1 MNEFFDIQEV
11 DEKQE
16 FINHMNEL
24 KNHSV
29 QENVF
34 RRKFLEIKQLASSGG
49 GSKIVEKSNGVKNKI
64 WTPTDIFDKNKT
76 IKEIEELDP
85 IVEFVKPDNE
95 ELMNDWLMLRYFCHT
110 MEYDQ
115 NPGRF
120 LRFVIRDRVLK
131 DSNSPFDDGNL
142 PGKYLGA
149 TSVVSDII
157 SVSPREDFLGWT
169 KEDRLDNN
177 KLRNSAIGSCIMPT
191 QPFGYNFM
199 GGKLVACLTAGKVV
213 QETWNSLYNDILVG
227 MTTTSL
233 YGRGSMYDGMPKYW
247 SAIGETAGKI
257 SLKPDDEFYEKWHQ
271 VIKDKYPSEYTEKM
285 TQKLGVSG
293 PVTGAKQRIMN
304 MIFSEI
310 GIKST
315 DYQHGY
321 KRGIYYCL
329 LYENG
334 KEFFQSK
341 ITELELKKK
350 SQWTDDSK
358 IIEWWREKAIKRYIK
373 LHEENRLKPDILYYS
388 DLLSDEIKY
397 PNAKD
402 KYFSDVG
409 R

>member
-1 MNEFFDIQEV
+1 MSESQDFFEFVNV
-11 DEKQE
+11 DDDKKN
-16 FINHMNEL
+16 FVDHMNEL

-34 RRKFLEIKQLASSGG
+34 RRKFFELRGMKVDKS
-49 GSKIVEKSNGVKNKI
+49 VEDVKNKI
-64 WTPTDIFDKNKT
+64 WRPTDIFDKNKT

-85 IVEFVKPDNE
+85 VVEFVKPSDDKK
-95 ELMNDWLMLRYFCHT
+95 MKDWLMLRYFCHT

-120 LRFVIRDRVLK
+120 LRFLIKDKKFSESNLFDEQVEEDR
-131 DSNSPFDDGNL
+131 
-142 PGKYLGA
+142 YLGA
-149 TSVVSDII
+149 TSVVSDVI
-157 SVSPREDFLGWT
+157 SVSPREEFLGWT
-169 KEDRLDNN
+169 QEDRIDNK
-177 KLRNSAIGSCIMPT
+177 KLRHSAIGSCIMPT

-213 QETWNSLYNDILVG
+213 QDTWKGLYGDILVG

-257 SLKPDDEFYEKWHQ
+257 ALKPDDNYYEKWHQ
-271 VIKDKYPSEYTEKM
+271 IIKEKYADEYNEKM
-285 TQKLGVSG
+285 TQKQGVSG

-304 MIFSEI
+304 MIFKEI
-310 GIKST
+310 GIKSS

-341 ITELELKKK
+341 IMESELVKKQ
-350 SQWTDDSK
+350 QWSDDKK
-358 IIEWWREKAIKRYIK
+358 IIDWWKEKAIKRYIK
-373 LHEENRLKPDILYYS
+373 LHDESKLKPDILYYS
-388 DLLSDEIKY
+388 DLINSSGNVEDDY
-397 PNAKD
+397 RRAKE